1 MNLDSNDFELFGLPQ
16 RFEQDAALID
26 ARWRALQ
33 GEVHPDR
40 FAAQGAAAQRVA
52 MQWAVR
58 VNEAHR
64 RLKNPLQRA
73 AYLCELQGNA
83 LGLESNTQMPPEFLM
98 QQMSWREALDDAQTP
113 AALQALADEIT
124 AHRTQALAALAHTL
138 DASKDFAQAVQ
149 QVRGLMFVERL
160 LQDVEQRVET
170 D

>member
-1 MNLDSNDFELFGLPQ
+1 MNLDSNDFELFDVPR
-16 RFEQDAALID
+16 RFQQDAGLID
-26 ARWRALQ
+26 TRWRALQ

-73 AYLCELQGNA
+73 AYLCELQGHG
-83 LGLESNTQMPPEFLM
+83 LGLESNTRMPPEFLM

-113 AALQALADEIT
+113 EALQALADEISVS
-124 AHRTQALAALAHTL
+124 RVQGLAALAHTL
-138 DASKDFAQAVQ
+138 DVLQDPAQAVQ

-160 LQDVEQRVET
+160 LQDVERRVGT
-170 D
+170 T